1 MADIIELLERRSELG
16 LELLKEN
23 YTSYCYTIIYRL
35 LKDHEQTE
43 EALNDVWL
51 QIWNSIPPA
60 RPRQLRAYLAK
71 TARNAALHYL
81 RYNDAQKRSGA
92 AVLLDELAECIPD
105 PKCGRDTNDLKELL
119 RNFVSAL
126 SHEERQIFLRRYWY
140 GADIREIAKDRGC
153 TENRIA
159 GILFRTR
166 KKLKKYLDKE
176 GYKL

>member
-35 LKDHEQTE
+35 LQDHEQTE

-92 AVLLDELAECIPD
+92 TVLLDELAECIPD
-105 PKCGRDTNDLKELL
+105 PNWGRDTNDLKELL
-119 RNFVSAL
+119 RNFVSGL
-126 SHEERQIFLRRYWY
+126 EHEERQIFLRRYWY

-153 TENRIA
+153 TENRIT

-166 KKLKKYLDKE
+166 KKLKKYLEKE